1 MGPLLA
7 RGSESLVIRHALIA
21 AFWGGVIA
29 LDITGFGP
37 WLIAQPMVAGPLF
50 GWLMGGQVA
59 TGVIIGG
66 VVQLLWMDITPVG
79 VGIPYDAMAV
89 TLLAIFW
96 STLTAPASLSKVVL
110 ALILAVPFGSV
121 FKMMDQWARRLNTR
135 ILHHMETVKDEYLS
149 VALSAAITAGL
160 VWSFLRYAISYFIAM
175 LMGAWLWGKI
185 GYFAKLP
192 SVDRGLAMAAILL
205 PLAGMSITLDLF
217 LSEEPDTRWL
227 ARLGFKGSGKQ
238 KSKS

>member
-1 MGPLLA
+1 
-7 RGSESLVIRHALIA
+7 VIRHALIA
-21 AFWGGVIA
+21 SLWGGLIA

-37 WLIAQPMVAGPLF
+37 WLITQPMVAGPLF
-50 GWLMGGQVA
+50 GWLMGHVD
-59 TGVIIGG
+59 TGVVIGG
-66 VVQLLWMDITPVG
+66 IVQLLWMDITPVG

-96 STLTAPASLSKVVL
+96 ATLSPTTSLSQIVL

-135 ILHHMETVKDEYLS
+135 ILHTMEAVKDEYLS
-149 VALSAAITAGL
+149 AALSGGIAAGL
-160 VWSFLRYAISYFIAM
+160 VWSFLRYALSYFFAM
-175 LMGAWLWGKI
+175 LAGAWAWERISHFLK
-185 GYFAKLP
+185 AP
-192 SVDRGLAMAAILL
+192 SMDRGLTMAAILL

-227 ARLGFKGSGKQ
+227 ARLGFKGGA
-238 KSKS
+238 SKPKVKP